1 LETIYADLDCLVLTS
16 DNEGTPVSVIE
27 ALASGVP
34 VIATAVGGVPDLMRA
49 FPEKHLAKSIY
60 LSNGE
65 QLELWNG
72 EEIVGKVD
80 KPCLASSGVL
90 VPPGDSKALALAL
103 ELLWSEEHLL
113 VECGRRGSSWVYDIY
128 SIDRLVEDV
137 DTLYSELLGAGSA
150 QVDGRIKEEETL

>member
-1 LETIYADLDCLVLTS
+1 LTS

-34 VIATAVGGVPDLMRA
+34 VIATAVGGVHDLMRA
-49 FPEKHLAKSIY
+49 FPKKHVAKSIH

-72 EEIVGKVD
+72 EEVVGKID
-80 KPCLASSGVL
+80 KPWLASSGIL
-90 VPPGDSKALALAL
+90 LPPGDSKALALAL